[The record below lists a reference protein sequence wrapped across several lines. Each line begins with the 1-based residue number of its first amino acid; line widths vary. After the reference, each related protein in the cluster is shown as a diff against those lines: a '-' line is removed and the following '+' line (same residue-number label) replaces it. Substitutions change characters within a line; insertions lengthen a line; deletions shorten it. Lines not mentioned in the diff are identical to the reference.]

1 MLPYEIS
8 WISMIFSTIF
18 LNVVFDFVAIELK
31 IYHIIPVFSSLLNFF
46 NHFSGIM
53 DDIVAI
59 WDILDIND
67 INDAIREPRR
77 RRIRPNPLIDIP
89 DREFKNRFRFSKT
102 NVRRISDLLR
112 QSLRTENQR
121 GSPFSPEDIVCIS
134 LDIECTLGWLK
145 K

>member
-1 MLPYEIS
+1 
-8 WISMIFSTIF
+8 MIFSTIF

-46 NHFSGIM
+46 NNFSGMM

-77 RRIRPNPLIDIP
+77 RRIRPNQAESTH
-89 DREFKNRFRFSKT
+89 RYSG
-102 NVRRISDLLR
+102 
-112 QSLRTENQR
+112 QR
-121 GSPFSPEDIVCIS
+121 V
-134 LDIECTLGWLK
+134 
-145 K
+145 